1 MCFILSIMSS
11 LSYSQEIF
19 ELQKCGNYLSMQHK
33 SCLDT
38 NFIKAKNYN

>member
-19 ELQKCGNYLSMQHK
+19 ELQKCGYYLSMQHK
-33 SCLDT
+33 LCLDT